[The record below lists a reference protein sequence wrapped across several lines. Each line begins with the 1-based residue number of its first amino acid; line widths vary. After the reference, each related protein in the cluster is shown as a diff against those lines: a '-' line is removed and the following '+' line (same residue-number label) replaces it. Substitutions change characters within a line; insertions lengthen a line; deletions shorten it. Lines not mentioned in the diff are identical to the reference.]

1 MPHQQAIEEWTKEQ
15 VCRDV
20 RRHVGPYGSL
30 FPGTTNDSSGRRAS
44 RMEQAFEQFGSH
56 LGIVLR
62 LTEQRGEE
70 LAGQPIHGV
79 RGITE
84 LSDNGARGICARGER
99 DGGRVDFREHLHQ
112 ERRSVGPPPV
122 DRRLGDAGARRD
134 RFDSGRRVSGFL
146 KQFTR
151 GVEDGPLRLGAAG
164 AACRWT
170 GRVRRAT

>member
-1 MPHQQAIEEWTKEQ
+1 MMKTGGCACGAVRYEIFLVLTPVTFCHCSK
-15 VCRDV
+15 CRRWHGHIGAYTAVD
-20 RRHVGPYGSL
+20 R
-30 FPGTTNDSSGRRAS
+30 PG
-44 RMEQAFEQFGSH
+44 F
-56 LGIVLR
+56 R